1 MQVTCFSSAGARR
14 TWARSCLVSTA
25 SCCCR
30 RLSKWSSSDWPRE
43 RAASTARPT
52 EVARVLDL
60 METVEPLLRRAA
72 GFEIDTSAPL
82 EDVVAAVLEV
92 ARTPG

>member
-1 MQVTCFSSAGARR
+1 
-14 TWARSCLVSTA
+14 
-25 SCCCR
+25 
-30 RLSKWSSSDWPRE
+30 
-43 RAASTARPT
+43 
-52 EVARVLDL
+52 VARVLDL